1 MKTRSKIALFA
12 LLSIA
17 IIVLALYSIYG
28 ITTCRIHDPEAK
40 GVTTYYYLGEM
51 LVYKSFEKDPVKKRV
66 KVVVKTDPRIDEL
79 VKKTRGL
86 FLRDQI
92 VCFERAFATGEFD
105 NSCYSAGIIDYA
117 AYMGDLD
124 QVKKLIHERKKKTYY
139 YEVPVFSAARGG
151 HLEVVQWLVENELNN
166 KSLSRYY
173 ISPLFDAAESGN
185 LELVKWLI
193 EHGAVT
199 KNEKDS
205 FRSEDY
211 VIFHAAKSGNLEL
224 VRWLIGHGEDINA
237 KVFGKTV
244 AHYAAQSGNLELM
257 QWLAEIK
264 PLLVDSIDH
273 SGKRPIWYA
282 AESGNLEL
290 IKWMVQHGAFFEP
303 ELLSQAAKSGN
314 PEMVRWVFEKGITEK
329 YLGGINDLM
338 ISRKQ
343 HILDTAVLY
352 AAQSGS
358 LESVQFLLKK
368 GASIYANEKVL
379 RQLNANILN
388 AYYRRGDSRRYSDIL
403 SCAVDSGNHVLVEWI
418 IDQGFNI
425 NSSLALSDAIFNLDY
440 LMVRHLI
447 EKGADIDTFS
457 NYKNPL
463 AMATRRAGQTGSND
477 MKIIKYLVERG
488 AITDVGTYD
497 NDPIYSPASNGNL
510 ELVKYLIQHKASGS
524 RALTYA
530 KRSYDEN
537 AGSDD
542 FSPEIDQRLR
552 QTIKWLEDQGFQ
564 PETISNE

>member
-17 IIVLALYSIYG
+17 IIVLALYCIYG
-28 ITTCRIHDPEAK
+28 ISTRRIHDPEAK

-124 QVKKLIHERKKKTYY
+124 HVKKLIHERKKKTYY

-199 KNEKDS
+199 KTEKDS

-211 VIFHAAKSGNLEL
+211 VILHAAESGNLEL
-224 VRWLIGHGEDINA
+224 VQWLNENGEDIN
-237 KVFGKTV
+237 VNRSGETIV
-244 AHYAAQSGNLELM
+244 HYAAQSGNLELV
-257 QWLAEIK
+257 QWLVEK
-264 PLLVDSIDH
+264 KKLSVDSVAKC
-273 SGKRPIWYA
+273 GKRPIWFA
-282 AESGNLEL
+282 APSGNLEL

-343 HILDTAVLY
+343 KILDTALLY

-358 LESVQFLLKK
+358 LETVQFLLKS
-368 GASIYANEKVL
+368 GASIYACEKVL

-388 AYYRRGDSRRYSDIL
+388 AYYRRGDSRVSDIL

-530 KRSYDEN
+530 KRSCYDNEM
-537 AGSDD
+537 SDD
-542 FSPEIDQRLR
+542 YSTEFDQKIR